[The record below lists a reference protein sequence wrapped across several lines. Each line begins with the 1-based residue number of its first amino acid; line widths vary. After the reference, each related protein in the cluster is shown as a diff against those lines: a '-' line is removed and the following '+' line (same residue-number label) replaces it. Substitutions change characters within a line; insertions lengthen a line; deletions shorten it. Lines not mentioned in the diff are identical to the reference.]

1 MSKVTI
7 IPNVKSYTDLHEKIN
22 FNKLSC
28 SEVLNEF
35 HHGLL
40 YAFLDDNSLNKLE
53 FEIKENISVQGYQI
67 KVNKNGIKCY
77 YSDEEGK
84 HNAILTLYQILKQ
97 QKQLTTCL
105 IKDEPLFKVRSI
117 MIDISRNKVPTLK
130 TLMQIID
137 ELALV
142 KINDLQ
148 LYVEGRSFYFESL
161 SKYYENKEDFL
172 TPEDVTILRKYASD
186 RGIVLTPNINT
197 FAHMAYWMNQK
208 DLNHLALQPEGFR
221 WSDNGLLAYAGT
233 INPALKES
241 KEFVY
246 TLIEDILKYYPDC
259 KTFNIGGDEPFELL
273 FPHKNPNAKEI
284 YQEHMKDIIRYVQA
298 KGITPCIWGDVV
310 REFPDMM
317 SEFGDIVYLQ
327 WGYHPGNFNDECCG
341 FYDKNNKRYMVC
353 AGTSCWASISGRLE
367 NMMINYK
374 EAAHFGKKHH
384 AEGMMITDW
393 NDGGSMSQL
402 VTSMLA
408 YVYGACY
415 AWNDKNVDENVVN
428 NYLNKNIYKAN
439 IAENVLNLGKYY
451 TVQEGKTF
459 NISKLFIM
467 LYVCQID
474 GTNIEFGN
482 YSDPMAMF
490 SRRDVL
496 SYNEC
501 IKTKKFLDEW
511 KESFK
516 CKSFNNQYVKE
527 IMFSYDLIMHALN
540 LNIAYNA
547 LATITAD
554 FKQIQ
559 DLLIDI
565 NQLIRRYD
573 RLWHYR
579 NKESDFKY
587 SVKKLMILRQKYINL
602 LYLMKGD
609 INNG

>member
-35 HHGLL
+35 HRGLL
-40 YAFLDDNSLNKLE
+40 CNYLDTTSSHKLE
-53 FEIKENISVQGYQI
+53 FKIKNGICLQGYEL
-67 KVNKNGIKCY
+67 KVNKNGIVCF

-84 HNAILTLYQILKQ
+84 HNAILTLHQLLKQ
-97 QKQLTTCL
+97 RKSLTTCI
-105 IKDEPLFKVRSI
+105 IKDVPLFKVRSV
-117 MIDISRNKVPTLK
+117 MIDISRNKVPNLK
-130 TLMQIID
+130 TLAQIID

-142 KINDLQ
+142 KVNDLQ

-161 SKYYENKEDFL
+161 AQYYENKEDFL
-172 TPEDVTILRKYASD
+172 TPEDVTFLRKHAKD
-186 RGIVLTPNINT
+186 RGIILTPNINT
-197 FAHMAYWMNQK
+197 FAHMAYWVNQK
-208 DLNHLALQPEGFR
+208 ELKHLALQPEGFR
-221 WSDNGLLAYAGT
+221 WSENGLLAYAGT
-233 INPALKES
+233 INPKLPEAKQ
-241 KEFVY
+241 FVY

-259 KTFNIGGDEPFELL
+259 KIFNIGGDEPFELL
-273 FPHKNPNAKEI
+273 FPHKNPEAKQI
-284 YQEHMKDIIRYVQA
+284 YQEHMKDVIEYVRA

-310 REFPDMM
+310 REFPSLID
-317 SEFGDIVYLQ
+317 EFGDIIYLQ
-327 WGYHPGNFNDECCG
+327 WGYHPGNFNDDCCG
-341 FYDKNNKRYMVC
+341 FYDKNNKKYMVC

-367 NMMINYK
+367 NMLINYQ

-415 AWNDKNVDENVVN
+415 AWNNKNVDSKEIH

-439 IAENVLNLGKYY
+439 IADSVLQLGKYY
-451 TVQEGKTF
+451 KMQHNKTF

-474 GTNIEFGN
+474 GTNIDVGN

-496 SYNEC
+496 SYAEC
-501 IKTKKFLDEW
+501 LDTVKFLDDW
-511 KESFK
+511 ISNFN
-516 CKSFNNQYVKE
+516 CKKYNNQYVKE
-527 IMFSYDLIMHALN
+527 IMFSYDLIRHALN
-540 LNIAYNA
+540 LNIAYNN
-547 LATITAD
+547 LATITAN
-554 FKQIQ
+554 FNQIEN
-559 DLLIDI
+559 LLVDI
-565 NQLIRRYD
+565 NQLIKRYD
-573 RLWHYR
+573 KIWHYR

-587 SVKKLMILRQKYINL
+587 SVGKLKMLRQKYINL

-609 INNG
+609 VLNG